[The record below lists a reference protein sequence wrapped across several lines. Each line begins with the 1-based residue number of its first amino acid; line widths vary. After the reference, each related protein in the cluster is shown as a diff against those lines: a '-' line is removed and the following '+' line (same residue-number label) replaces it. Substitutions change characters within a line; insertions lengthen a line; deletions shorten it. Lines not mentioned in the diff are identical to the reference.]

1 MTNWEDDESNL
12 NFLSYMYLKQLYGD
26 FVYISKGDETIYF
39 DANNSFK
46 KMHIWK
52 KIMHLI

>member
-1 MTNWEDDESNL
+1 MTNREDDESNL
-12 NFLSYMYLKQLYGD
+12 NFLPYLKLLYGD

-52 KIMHLI
+52 